1 MSSKKQRSRLWAEQR
16 IAHDMA
22 VEEARNR
29 RDSDLTE
36 QEKKPKKKTA
46 KSKKSVPQGKEKK

>member
-46 KSKKSVPQGKEKK
+46 KSKKSAPQGKEKK